1 MNQEKKKQIAT
12 TALIV
17 GGFINFLGC
26 IHILPSIIVT
36 ISFTCVLLLAFL
48 LILTG
53 GQKKTN
59 LFAQENATL
68 RSAVLLVYLVVC
80 WSCLLM

>member
-12 TALIV
+12 TELIV

-68 RSAVLLVYLVVC
+68 RSAVVFWFVTYML
-80 WSCLLM
+80 SILM